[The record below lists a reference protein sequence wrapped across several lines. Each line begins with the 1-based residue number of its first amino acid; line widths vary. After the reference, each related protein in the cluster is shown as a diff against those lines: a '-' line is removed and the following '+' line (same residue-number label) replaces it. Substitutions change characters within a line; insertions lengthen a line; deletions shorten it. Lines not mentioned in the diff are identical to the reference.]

1 MLRHARAR
9 ADGPILAC
17 VGHKTRIQFDALVGA
32 RFEHTAHAQLCV
44 AFHGVAQIEDMFRI
58 GSRADHRKIRGTVV
72 EQVLRGETR
81 LLNIIRGDVVRL
93 VVRGSRAHAD
103 QRIIHVQILGIELLD
118 FGNGQDHAIRHCG
131 VEVPQERAG
140 TLRGSFGVGG
150 DVYGIAVDAGRVDHP
165 VGQFGQIWR
174 GQARHRERDEA
185 GFAAIEVAGRHVDA
199 VAEPVDDVLHFF
211 ACGVGHAAGMVDDV
225 RRGFEGDSGLL
236 RHFTQCDAFPV
247 GLVRPR
253 IGHVSP

>member
-1 MLRHARAR
+1 ML
-9 ADGPILAC
+9 
-17 VGHKTRIQFDALVGA
+17 
-32 RFEHTAHAQLCV
+32 
-44 AFHGVAQIEDMFRI
+44 RI

-81 LLNIIRGDVVRL
+81 LLDVVRGDM
-93 VVRGSRAHAD
+93 VRLAMRGPRAHAD
-103 QRIIHVQILGIELLD
+103 QRIIHVQVLGIEILD
-118 FGNGQDHAIRHCG
+118 FGDGQDHAVRHRG
-131 VEVPQERAG
+131 IEVSQQRAG
-140 TLRGSFGVGG
+140 TLRGSFRIRG
-150 DVYGIAVDAGRVDHP
+150 DVHGIAVDAGRVDHP

-185 GFAAIEVAGRHVDA
+185 GFAAIEIAGRHVDA

-247 GLVRPR
+247 GLVRLHF
-253 IGHVSP
+253 GHISP

>member
-1 MLRHARAR
+1 
-9 ADGPILAC
+9 
-17 VGHKTRIQFDALVGA
+17 
-32 RFEHTAHAQLCV
+32 
-44 AFHGVAQIEDMFRI
+44 MFRI

-140 TLRGSFGVGG
+140 
-150 DVYGIAVDAGRVDHP
+150 
-165 VGQFGQIWR
+165 
-174 GQARHRERDEA
+174 
-185 GFAAIEVAGRHVDA
+185 
-199 VAEPVDDVLHFF
+199 
-211 ACGVGHAAGMVDDV
+211 ACADPSA
-225 RRGFEGDSGLL
+225 
-236 RHFTQCDAFPV
+236 
-247 GLVRPR
+247 
-253 IGHVSP
+253 

>member
-1 MLRHARAR
+1 M
-9 ADGPILAC
+9 
-17 VGHKTRIQFDALVGA
+17 VGT
-32 RFEHTAHAQLCV
+32 RFEYASHAQLRV
-44 AFHGVAQIEDMFRI
+44 AFHGVAQLEDMLRI

-81 LLNIIRGDVVRL
+81 LLDVVRGDM
-93 VVRGSRAHAD
+93 VRLAMRGPRAHAD
-103 QRIIHVQILGIELLD
+103 QRIIHVQVLGIEILD
-118 FGNGQDHAIRHCG
+118 FGDGQDHAVRHRG
-131 VEVPQERAG
+131 IEVSQQRAG
-140 TLRGSFGVGG
+140 TLRGSFRIRG
-150 DVYGIAVDAGRVDHP
+150 DVHGIAVDAGRVDHP

-185 GFAAIEVAGRHVDA
+185 GFAAIEIAGRHVDA

-247 GLVRPR
+247 RLVRLHF
-253 IGHVSP
+253 GHISP

>member
-1 MLRHARAR
+1 ML
-9 ADGPILAC
+9 
-17 VGHKTRIQFDALVGA
+17 
-32 RFEHTAHAQLCV
+32 
-44 AFHGVAQIEDMFRI
+44 RI

-81 LLNIIRGDVVRL
+81 LLDVVRGDM
-93 VVRGSRAHAD
+93 VRLAMRGPRAHAD
-103 QRIIHVQILGIELLD
+103 QRIIHVQVLGIEILD
-118 FGNGQDHAIRHCG
+118 FGDGQDHAVRHRG
-131 VEVPQERAG
+131 IEVSQQRAG
-140 TLRGSFGVGG
+140 TLRGSFRIRG
-150 DVYGIAVDAGRVDHP
+150 DVHGIAVDAGRVDHP

-185 GFAAIEVAGRHVDA
+185 GFAAIEIAGRHVDA

-247 GLVRPR
+247 RLVRLHF
-253 IGHVSP
+253 GHISP

>member
-1 MLRHARAR
+1 ML
-9 ADGPILAC
+9 
-17 VGHKTRIQFDALVGA
+17 
-32 RFEHTAHAQLCV
+32 
-44 AFHGVAQIEDMFRI
+44 RI

-81 LLNIIRGDVVRL
+81 LLDVVRGDM
-93 VVRGSRAHAD
+93 VRLAMRGPRAHAD
-103 QRIIHVQILGIELLD
+103 QRIIHVQVLGIEILD
-118 FGNGQDHAIRHCG
+118 FGDGQDHAVRHRG
-131 VEVPQERAG
+131 IEVSQQRAG
-140 TLRGSFGVGG
+140 TLRGSFHIRG
-150 DVYGIAVDAGRVDHP
+150 DVHGIAVDAGRVDHP

-185 GFAAIEVAGRHVDA
+185 GFAAIEIAGRHVDA

-247 GLVRPR
+247 GLVRLHF
-253 IGHVSP
+253 GHISP